1 MTKPL
6 KTHNFVVNPKDNGGE
21 SIVITTEFY
30 DNGDGVPSGIYTNQ
44 KITLMSYGNSATIQ
58 LGSAALTPENLR
70 EFANQ
75 LEAAKPKTESISP
88 KFKIGDR
95 VVIRSDA
102 KLVIWNIQEVVI
114 TKTGIVYVIDNE
126 FGTRYNEQS
135 LIKSNV

>member
-1 MTKPL
+1 MTKLL

-30 DNGDGVPSGIYTNQ
+30 DNGDVPSGIYTNQ
-44 KITLMSYGNSATIQ
+44 KITLMSYGNSATIN
-58 LGSAALTPENLR
+58 LDRAALTPENLR

-75 LEAAKPKTESISP
+75 LEAANPKTESIKP

-95 VVIRSDA
+95 VVIRSD
-102 KLVIWNIQEVVI
+102 KNLVIWNIREVVI
-114 TKTGIVYVIDNE
+114 TKKGIVYVIDND
-126 FGTRYNEQS
+126 FGTRYSEQN